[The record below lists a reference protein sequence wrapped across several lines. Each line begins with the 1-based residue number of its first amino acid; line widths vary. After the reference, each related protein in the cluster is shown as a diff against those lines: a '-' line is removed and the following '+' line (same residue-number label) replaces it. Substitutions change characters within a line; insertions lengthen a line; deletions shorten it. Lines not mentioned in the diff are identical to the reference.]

1 MRYEYKGRNIEI
13 SDKLKEIS
21 EKKLERL
28 SKFFSPDTKVYV
40 TYRAENRN
48 TVVAEITIP
57 VQGSSPIRAEV
68 KDTDKYAALDQAMDK
83 LERQIVKYRKKLQA
97 RAKQDKTLNPSY
109 FTATP
114 DDAEEETMVVRRIE
128 RVPAKPMDVSE
139 ACLQMELLGHD
150 FFVFRNIANQQIN
163 VVYKRKEAGTY
174 GLIETED

>member
-21 EKKLERL
+21 ETKLERL

-97 RAKQDKTLNPSY
+97 RAKQDKTLNHSY
-109 FTATP
+109 F
-114 DDAEEETMVVRRIE
+114 
-128 RVPAKPMDVSE
+128 
-139 ACLQMELLGHD
+139 G
-150 FFVFRNIANQQIN
+150 
-163 VVYKRKEAGTY
+163 YAG
-174 GLIETED
+174 

>member
-13 SDKLKEIS
+13 TDKLREIS

-40 TYRAENRN
+40 TYRAENRS
-48 TVVAEITIP
+48 VVAEITIP

-68 KDTDKYAALDQAMDK
+68 KDMDKYAALDQAMDK
-83 LERQIVKYRKKLQA
+83 LERQIVKYRKKLQN
-97 RAKQDKTLNPSY
+97 RAKVDKTLNEAY
-109 FTATP
+109 FGETP
-114 DDAEEETMVVRRIE
+114 NDADEETMVVRRIK

-163 VVYKRKEAGTY
+163 VVYKRKEPGTY